1 MKSSEEGNDYNMEFN
16 RAQRKIINNKPSGH
30 MLIKGVS
37 GTGKTTAFINKIPSL
52 LNKYCISK
60 DDSVLVTTSGEE
72 NLKNIISIYENI
84 DQEKYHQSSFF
95 DTDNSDKLEISGVDS
110 LISYY
115 FNQYKKTYKKKL
127 NIASTTECEKELKK
141 ALNVIAEKYS
151 EKKIKI
157 LKNEFVE
164 FIKEEIEW
172 IKACNYINIEEY
184 QNSYRPSRMSKNTDA
199 PKILRKNSKQRQAIY
214 EILVEYNN
222 NLKKVNKI
230 DIQDMELIA
239 LKEVKKNPS
248 KNYTHIFI
256 DNSQDLTKV
265 QIEFLKALYNE
276 KTYSSITFIVD
287 TMKYNNPYAYLTKS
301 QSFTALGYDMKGKS
315 ISLSSEPKSMI
326 WCKSLKQTSQIYD
339 LKMVAYS
346 VSTQQANAS
355 RVSLIEEINAKFEE
369 NEVSGVEMSKKMEQI
384 QKENNIK
391 NAVSNSNMALN
402 TIEYID
408 LKRNVSHKF
417 IKDSGAEDE
426 IYIDYNGSEEK
437 ADNVISIPVFNEIAA
452 GNPILMN
459 DSIVDNYYLPKEW
472 LRNSKDV
479 FMLKVKGDSMVNKNI
494 YDGDYVVISKQNM
507 PSVRDIVAVDIEGEA
522 TLKTYKII
530 EGKIVLTPENDKYDP
545 IIIEDQQFSFLGIAI
560 GLIKN
565 SEI

>member
-1 MKSSEEGNDYNMEFN
+1 MEFN
-16 RAQRKIINNKPSGH
+16 RAQRKVINNKPSGH
-30 MLIKGVS
+30 MLIKGIS

-60 DDSVLVTTSGEE
+60 DDRVLITTCSEE
-72 NLKNIISIYENI
+72 NLKNISFIYENI

-95 DTDNSDKLEISGVDS
+95 DTDNSDKLEISIIDS

-115 FNQYKKTYKKKL
+115 FNQYKKNHKKKF
-127 NIASTTECEKELKK
+127 NIASTTESEEELKK
-141 ALNVIAEKYS
+141 AINVIAEKYAQKEIKS
-151 EKKIKI
+151 SQKKIKSSKQ
-157 LKNEFVE
+157 KNNAIKIDFAE

-172 IKACNYINIEEY
+172 IKSCNYINLEEY
-184 QNSYRPSRMSKNTDA
+184 QNAYRSSRVSKNADA
-199 PKILRKNSKQRQAIY
+199 PKILRKNSKQRQAIH
-214 EILVEYNN
+214 EVLVEYNN

-230 DIQDMELIA
+230 DVQDMELIA
-239 LKEVKKNPS
+239 LEEAKKNPS

-256 DNSQDLTKV
+256 DNSQYLTKV

-287 TMKYNNPYAYLTKS
+287 TMEYNNPYAYLTKG
-301 QSFTALGYDMKGKS
+301 QSFSTLGYDMKGKS
-315 ISLSSEPKSMI
+315 
-326 WCKSLKQTSQIYD
+326 
-339 LKMVAYS
+339 
-346 VSTQQANAS
+346 
-355 RVSLIEEINAKFEE
+355 VSLNTIFIEEINTKFEE
-369 NEVSGVEMSKKMEQI
+369 NEVSGVEISKKMEQA
-384 QKENNIK
+384 QKENSIK
-391 NAVSNSNMALN
+391 KAVTNSTMALN

-408 LKRNVSHKF
+408 LKRNISHKF

-426 IYIDYNGSEEK
+426 IYIEYNGSEEK
-437 ADNVISIPVFNEIAA
+437 AEAVISIPVFNEIAA

-459 DSIVDNYYLPKEW
+459 DSIEDSYYLPKEW
-472 LRNSKDV
+472 LRNSKDA
-479 FMLKVKGDSMVNKNI
+479 FMLKVKGDSMINKNI

-507 PSVRDIVAVDIEGEA
+507 PNARDIVAVDIEGEA

-545 IIIEDQQFSFLGIAI
+545 IIIEDQQFSFLGVAI
-560 GLIKN
+560 GLVKN

>member
-1 MKSSEEGNDYNMEFN
+1 MEFN
-16 RAQRKIINNKPSGH
+16 RAQRKIINNKPSGPI
-30 MLIKGVS
+30 LIKGVS

-60 DDSVLVTTSGEE
+60 DDRVLVTTSGEE
-72 NLKNIISIYENI
+72 KLKNIVSIYENI
-84 DQEKYHQSSFF
+84 DQEKYHQRSFF

-115 FNQYKKTYKKKL
+115 FNQYKRTHRKKF
-127 NIASTTECEKELKK
+127 NIASATECEEELKK
-141 ALNVIAEKYS
+141 ALNVISEKYS

-157 LKNEFVE
+157 LKNEFAE
-164 FIKEEIEW
+164 FIREEIEW
-172 IKACNYINIEEY
+172 IKACNYNLEEY
-184 QNSYRPSRMSKNTDA
+184 QNGYRPSRISKNADA

-214 EILVEYNN
+214 EVLVEYNN

-230 DIQDMELIA
+230 DIQDVEIIA
-239 LKEVKKNPS
+239 LKEAKKNPS
-248 KNYTHIFI
+248 KNYTHIFV

-265 QIEFLKALYNE
+265 QIELLKALYNE
-276 KTYSSITFIVD
+276 KNYSSITFIVD
-287 TMKYNNPYAYLTKS
+287 TMEYNNPYAYLTKN
-301 QSFTALGYDMKGKS
+301 QSFAALGYDMKGKS
-315 ISLSSEPKSMI
+315 V
-326 WCKSLKQTSQIYD
+326 SLKAIF
-339 LKMVAYS
+339 
-346 VSTQQANAS
+346 
-355 RVSLIEEINAKFEE
+355 IEEINAKFEE
-369 NEVSGVEMSKKMEQI
+369 NEISGVEMSKKIEQA

-391 NAVSNSNMALN
+391 NTETKSVMALN

-417 IKDSGAEDE
+417 IKDSGSEDD
-426 IYIDYNGSEEK
+426 IYIEYNGAEEK
-437 ADNVISIPVFNEIAA
+437 AENVISIPVFNEIAA

-459 DSIVDNYYLPKEW
+459 DSIEDSYYLPKEW

-479 FMLKVKGDSMVNKNI
+479 FMLKVKGDSMINKNI

-530 EGKIVLTPENDKYDP
+530 EGKIVLSPENDKYDP

>member
-1 MKSSEEGNDYNMEFN
+1 MEFN
-16 RAQRKIINNKPSGH
+16 RAQKKIINNKPSGH

-60 DDSVLVTTSGEE
+60 DDRVLITTCSKDSL
-72 NLKNIISIYENI
+72 NNISFIYENI
-84 DQEKYHQSSFF
+84 DQEKYHQNSFF
-95 DTDNSDKLEISGVDS
+95 DTDNSDKLEINVVDS

-115 FNQYKKTYKKKL
+115 FNQSTKTHKKKF
-127 NIASTTECEKELKK
+127 NIASAIECEEELKK
-141 ALNVIAEKYS
+141 AINVVAEKS
-151 EKKIKI
+151 SSKKTESSKQKI
-157 LKNEFVE
+157 NILSNDFAE

-172 IKACNYINIEEY
+172 IKACNYINLEEY
-184 QNSYRPSRMSKNTDA
+184 QNAYRPSRMSKNANA

-214 EILVEYNN
+214 EVLVEYNK

-230 DIQDMELIA
+230 DIKDMEIIA
-239 LKEVKKNPS
+239 LKEAEKNPS
-248 KNYTHIFI
+248 KKYTHIFI

-265 QIEFLKALYNE
+265 QIELLKALYNG

-287 TMKYNNPYAYLTKS
+287 TIEYNNPYAYLRKS
-301 QSFTALGYDMKGKS
+301 QSFSALGYDMKGKS
-315 ISLSSEPKSMI
+315 ISLKAI
-326 WCKSLKQTSQIYD
+326 F
-339 LKMVAYS
+339 
-346 VSTQQANAS
+346 
-355 RVSLIEEINAKFEE
+355 IEEDEI
-369 NEVSGVEMSKKMEQI
+369 SRVEMSKKMGQA
-384 QKENNIK
+384 QKENNKK
-391 NAVSNSNMALN
+391 NTITNSAIPLN

-408 LKRNVSHKF
+408 LKRNISHKF

-426 IYIDYNGSEEK
+426 IYIEYNGSEEK
-437 ADNVISIPVFNEIAA
+437 AEDVISIPVFNEIAA

-459 DSIVDNYYLPKEW
+459 DSIEDNYYLPKEW

-479 FMLKVKGDSMVNKNI
+479 FMLKVKGDSMINKNI